1 MKVRLLMDQRE
12 GKKGETVEVSPE
24 RFAHFRSIE
33 AAELVK
39 DAGEQADKPKAAEE
53 KKPAKAEKKPA
64 KAEESKKAE
73 PVKKAKPAAK
83 KK

>member
-39 DAGEQADKPKAAEE
+39 DAGEQADAPKTAE
-53 KKPAKAEKKPA
+53 EKKPA
-64 KAEESKKAE
+64 KAEESKQAE

-83 KK
+83 KTTKK

>member
-1 MKVRLLMDQRE
+1 MKVRLLKDQRE

-39 DAGEQADKPKAAEE
+39 DAGEQADEPKAAEE
-53 KKPAKAEKKPA
+53 KAEAVKPAEKKKAEKPAKSQE
-64 KAEESKKAE
+64 
-73 PVKKAKPAAK
+73 KPAAK
-83 KK
+83 KTTKK